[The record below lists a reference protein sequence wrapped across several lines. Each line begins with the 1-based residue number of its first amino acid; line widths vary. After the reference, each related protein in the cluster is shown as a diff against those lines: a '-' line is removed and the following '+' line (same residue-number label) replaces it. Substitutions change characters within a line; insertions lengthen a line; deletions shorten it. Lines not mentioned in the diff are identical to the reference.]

1 MKKLLAIVFLC
12 FWSCVWLHAQTIY
25 TAKVYDGI
33 NFAPVREANV
43 FNISR
48 NKYTFT
54 DKNGEFS
61 IEVGDHDTIV
71 ISKSIYRQIMVYL
84 DPAKMQKK
92 NEAYFLYCKAV
103 MLKEVKVYGLS
114 ATYEGFKNQVIN
126 IKIPE
131 AYDAFAGTRPTKT
144 DIENAKYGTN
154 KTPNILA
161 NTKAAHPI
169 TFLYNAFSRRAKM
182 QRLYNEMKSYEDE
195 LDNVQNKYNR
205 DLVMQLTGLQDADLL
220 EFMVYCHFSYYD
232 LIRMSPEQ
240 IVKIIKEKFI
250 NYEYYKAL
258 QEEDDF

>member
-1 MKKLLAIVFLC
+1 MKKILAILIIVFC
-12 FWSCVWLHAQTIY
+12 SCVWIQAQTTY

-33 NFAPVREANV
+33 NFVPVRDANV
-43 FNISR
+43 FNISK
-48 NKYTFT
+48 NKYAFT

-61 IEVGDHDTIV
+61 IDVGDHDTLV

-84 DPAKMQKK
+84 DPAKIQKK

-126 IKIPE
+126 IKIPD
-131 AYDAFAGTRPTKT
+131 AYEAFAGTRPTKE
-144 DIENAKYGTN
+144 DIENAKYANN

-169 TFLYNAFSRRAKM
+169 TFLYNTFSRRAKM
-182 QRLYNEMKSYEDE
+182 QRLYYEMQSYEDE
-195 LDNVQNKYNR
+195 IDNVQNKYNR
-205 DLVMQLTGLQDADLL
+205 ELVTELTGLHDADLM

-232 LIRMSPEQ
+232 LIRLSPEQ
-240 IVKIIKEKFI
+240 IVTIIKEKF
-250 NYEYYKAL
+250 NEYEYYKAL
-258 QEEDDF
+258 GDEDDF